1 MSESKNRLLYIL
13 KYLWEYTDE
22 EHQVTTNQ
30 LIDILQQE
38 YGISVHRS
46 TLAKDLSELQDF
58 GIDVVTVHSTQCKY
72 FIGNRTF
79 ELPELKLLIDAVESS
94 KFITAK
100 KSDELIKKIHSLA
113 SKGEVSKLKRNNY
126 VTGRIKPDNEQI
138 YYIVDTINDAINQEK
153 QIAFTYYEYDSSK
166 RKVLKNGGEVYVISP
181 YHLVWNNDFYYVVG
195 YSEKKGKV
203 VTFRVDRIATQP
215 EILEQAALEAPK
227 DFVLADFTK
236 EVFSM
241 YDGQEVEVELLCDN
255 SLMKTMIDRFG
266 EDVKTTSYNDTAFR
280 LTTEVSA
287 SPTFFGWIFGFVGKV
302 QILAPQEVKEQY
314 KQMIIQASEK
324 L

>member
-1 MSESKNRLLYIL
+1 M
-13 KYLWEYTDE
+13 
-22 EHQVTTNQ
+22 
-30 LIDILQQE
+30 
-38 YGISVHRS
+38 
-46 TLAKDLSELQDF
+46 
-58 GIDVVTVHSTQCKY
+58 
-72 FIGNRTF
+72 
-79 ELPELKLLIDAVESS
+79 
-94 KFITAK
+94 
-100 KSDELIKKIHSLA
+100 
-113 SKGEVSKLKRNNY
+113 
-126 VTGRIKPDNEQI
+126 
-138 YYIVDTINDAINQEK
+138 
-153 QIAFTYYEYDSSK
+153 
-166 RKVLKNGGEVYVISP
+166 
-181 YHLVWNNDFYYVVG
+181 
-195 YSEKKGKV
+195 

-287 SPTFFGWIFGFVGKV
+287 SPTFFGWIFGFDGKV

>member
-1 MSESKNRLLYIL
+1 MRWSNSTDGMIVNYI
-13 KYLWEYTDE
+13 K
-22 EHQVTTNQ
+22 EHT
-30 LIDILQQE
+30 
-38 YGISVHRS
+38 
-46 TLAKDLSELQDF
+46 
-58 GIDVVTVHSTQCKY
+58 
-72 FIGNRTF
+72 
-79 ELPELKLLIDAVESS
+79 PEKAII
-94 KFITAK
+94 FITGIGK
-100 KSDELIKKIHSLA
+100 CYPIIRSHTVL
-113 SKGEVSKLKRNNY
+113 NNLHLVIDKVPVVLFY
-126 VTGRIKPDNEQI
+126 PGK
-138 YYIVDTINDAINQEK
+138 YAINQEK
-153 QIAFTYYEYDSSK
+153 QIAFTYYEYDSCK

-195 YSEKKGKV
+195 YSEKKDKV
-203 VTFRVDRIATQP
+203 VTFRVDRIAAQP
-215 EILEQAALEAPK
+215 EILNQTALAVPN

-266 EDVKTTSYNDTAFR
+266 EDVKTTSYNDTAFC

-287 SPTFFGWIFGFVGKV
+287 SPTFFGWIFGFDGKV
-302 QILAPQEVKEQY
+302 QILAPQEVKDQY